1 MACVCNIIQS
11 TISWGVCVFLCA
23 CVCVCVCVWWGLGTN
38 VKSSPP
44 LPSCYLYCLRQA
56 CGFGRHWKVFPV
68 EKPCAV
74 LHSSNPDP
82 NFHPS
87 TPYTCFKIALPIQT
101 VHILEVKTYFHHWKR
116 NQIPLST
123 EMMAHPC
130 VLIELTSEKWGE
142 SVVNE
147 KNAAQ
152 LHLEMM
158 SGAVRLCRI
167 PPIPHTG
174 LSTHFCLAGHCL
186 Q

>member
-1 MACVCNIIQS
+1 MCV
-11 TISWGVCVFLCA
+11 A
-23 CVCVCVCVWWGLGTN
+23 WWGLGTN

-68 EKPCAV
+68 EKTCII
-74 LHSSNPDP
+74 LHFLNPDFASLP
-82 NFHPS
+82 PTF
-87 TPYTCFKIALPIQT
+87 FKIPFRIQT
-101 VHILEVKTYFHHWKR
+101 MHILEVKTYFRHWKCKY
-116 NQIPLST
+116 IPPST
-123 EMMAHPC
+123 AMAAPPC
-130 VLIELTSEKWGE
+130 RPNSVYIRKMGRARCKLEK
-142 SVVNE
+142 
-147 KNAAQ
+147 AAQ
-152 LHLEMM
+152 LQLEMM